1 MKLVELT
8 EFLIK
13 NIVSDPDMVSVKQ
26 IAEDDEYIT
35 IEGEKLSKSKGNYI
49 TLRHL
54 LNNYPVDSIRYYFSI
69 NCCC

>member
-1 MKLVELT
+1 MKIVELT

-35 IEGEKLSKSKGNYI
+35 IEVLEEDLKVIKES
-49 TLRHL
+49 
-54 LNNYPVDSIRYYFSI
+54 D
-69 NCCC
+69 